1 MIGEM
6 SEPSAIHSPMP
17 ETHKSALVVAYFL
30 SRCDKKGV
38 QALGYQTWGEAYAQI
53 GHKLNVL
60 PTTIKQMRDSFDP
73 YCSPVRKGWHQR
85 SPLRSRVLVM
95 EAYSEVSSDALFQI
109 AQEIIAG
116 TGSAAAVY
124 VAPLAAIGP
133 IDKSADLLADNLAFA
148 ARLRTGEA
156 AEEYFKLQYSTLPQ
170 FAGLELEDT
179 RKLGTGFDFRVRG
192 PGILRAV
199 EVKGVIGHT
208 GSIAFTDK
216 EWSVANY
223 LKHDYILAL
232 VRSLQTTPTLELMAD
247 PAASLPIIKRSIET
261 VSVYWSAKV

>member
-1 MIGEM
+1 MIEEM
-6 SEPSAIHSPMP
+6 SASQSPMP
-17 ETHKSALVVAYFL
+17 ENHKRALVVAYFL

-38 QALGYQTWGEAYAQI
+38 QALGYQTWEEAYAQI
-53 GHKLNVL
+53 GQKLNVL

-109 AQEIIAG
+109 AQEIIAD
-116 TGSAAAVY
+116 TGSAAVY
-124 VAPLAAIGP
+124 TAPLASVSTA
-133 IDKSADLLADNLAFA
+133 DKSANLMTENLAFA

-156 AEEYFKLQYSTLPQ
+156 AEEYFKLQYPALPQ

-199 EVKGVIGHT
+199 EVKGVVGHS

-216 EWSVANY
+216 EWSVANH

-261 VSVYWSAKV
+261 VSVYWSANV

>member
-1 MIGEM
+1 M
-6 SEPSAIHSPMP
+6 SES
-17 ETHKSALVVAYFL
+17 HKSALVVAYFL

-38 QALGYQTWGEAYAQI
+38 QALGYRTWEQAYAQI
-53 GHKLNVL
+53 GQKLNVL

-95 EAYSEVSSDALFQI
+95 EAYSEVSNDALCQI
-109 AQEIIAG
+109 AREIVHG
-116 TGSAAAVY
+116 TGNALAIY
-124 VAPLAAIGP
+124 TAPLASVAAT
-133 IDKSADLLADNLAFA
+133 DKSADILADNLAFA

-156 AEEYFKLQYSTLPQ
+156 AEDYFRTQYPSLPQ

-179 RKLGTGFDFRVRG
+179 RKLGTGFDFRLHG

-199 EVKGVIGHT
+199 EVKGLVGPS
-208 GSIAFTDK
+208 GSVAFTDK

-223 LKHDYILAL
+223 LKQDYILAL
-232 VRSLQTTPTLELMAD
+232 VRSLQAKPMLELMPD
-247 PAASLPIIKRSIET
+247 PAAILRVTKRSIET
-261 VSVYWSAKV
+261 VSVYWSAQV